1 MDTNHLLAELEQM
14 QLITS
19 ETGTQLQIYERS
31 KPVSLFFFLR
41 GMLYLGITA
50 LTTGAGILI
59 YQHIDTLGHTLL
71 MVALGLLTAG
81 GFAYAFRK
89 GKPFSPGRVEHTE
102 GAVDTA
108 VLLGS
113 LLFLALEAYAQYQF
127 TLFGTR
133 YGLAVFLPALLFLYI
148 AYRFDH
154 QGVLSLGLTALASW
168 VGLTAT
174 PNEILVSNDFSQPW
188 VIYTALLFGIVVVG
202 ISYLLEKLGIK
213 KHFSY
218 TYLLVGGT
226 LYLCAC
232 LGGLFTL
239 DSWQLL
245 FGLLLGLGCYVF
257 YQKARQDESL
267 LFLLIS
273 VLFGYTGIT
282 YLLFHNIPLEIGV
295 AMGSLY
301 FLLSAAGVVWFFLN
315 FKKLIH

>member
-1 MDTNHLLAELEQM
+1 MNTTRLLAELEQK

-19 ETGTQLQIYERS
+19 EMSKQLRDYERH
-31 KPVSLFFFLR
+31 KPVSLFVFLR

-50 LTTGAGILI
+50 FTTGAGILI

-71 MVALGLLTAG
+71 MVALGLLTVG
-81 GFAYAFRK
+81 CFAYAFQK
-89 GKPFSPGRVEHTE
+89 GKPFSHGRVEHPEST
-102 GAVDTA
+102 VDMA

-133 YGLAVFLPALLFLYI
+133 YGLAVFLPALLFLYL

-174 PNEILVSNDFSQPW
+174 PNELLVSNDFTQTP
-188 VIYTALLFGIVVVG
+188 VIYTALLFGVSVVG
-202 ISYLLEKLGIK
+202 ISYLLERQGIK
-213 KHFSY
+213 KHFTY

-239 DSWQLL
+239 DRWQLL
-245 FGLLLGLGCYVF
+245 FGLLLGLGCFVF
-257 YQKARQDESL
+257 YQKARLDESL

-273 VLFGYTGIT
+273 VVFGYTGFT
-282 YLLFHNIPLEIGV
+282 YLLFNNIPGSLGV
-295 AMGSLY
+295 VLGSLY
-301 FLLSAAGVVWFFLN
+301 FMLSAAGVVWFFLN
-315 FKKLIH
+315 FKKLMH